1 MVWRAKEGH
10 QKPSA
15 TGLGVHFVFQSEE
28 SPKPTSSPRPRPST
42 RAPRKGDVKIV
53 NPSESSSGL
62 DMGTAKPHTPR
73 RGNKIPIPS
82 LPLWKPKPRRTED
95 LQSTD
100 VSVMDSLMPIPHCRQ
115 VFQSDLKD
123 VEAADWR
130 VEGRLLKQDMD
141 EDTEQEGRTWS

>member
-28 SPKPTSSPRPRPST
+28 SPKLASSSRPHSST
-42 RAPRKGDVKIV
+42 RAPRKGDVKMV
-53 NPSESSSGL
+53 DPSKSSFGL

-82 LPLWKPKPRRTED
+82 L
-95 LQSTD
+95 
-100 VSVMDSLMPIPHCRQ
+100 
-115 VFQSDLKD
+115 
-123 VEAADWR
+123 
-130 VEGRLLKQDMD
+130 LL
-141 EDTEQEGRTWS
+141 